1 VRQPVAGT
9 PSPSRVPAL
18 VFGVV
23 ILAAAV
29 TASALA
35 VKAPTLHFTNTVLL
49 RPEGGTEPAIAIAAD
64 ATMAITALNP
74 TVPLDF
80 GYTNLWKGTFGST
93 PAYQGPIDARIEG
106 SYGGADADVD
116 LGTTG
121 TLHVTTLVGVLN
133 PNLTQG
139 QLGISS
145 ITCPG
150 ADTSDHYAH
159 CVSQLIDTT
168 QTDRPFVASDGREVY
183 IIYHDSGNSAAIRV
197 QRSDDDGIS
206 WRRVGD
212 VTMGLGQVTAGATYN
227 NDLGPIVVDPRTHVI
242 YALFS
247 SGTTGLNKASTTEII
262 HNKVYIASSTDLGQH
277 WTANLVYEA
286 SPQTNF
292 GNPFA
297 TGLAIDPLSGNLF
310 VAVSDGSL
318 VYFSKSTNGGR
329 TWSSRPTIL
338 NSAPART
345 ALFPEV
351 AAYGGIVDVVFY
363 GTPAASKDDP
373 AAVWNV
379 YMAKSSDGGG
389 QFVQSAVTAVPNHV
403 GRVCTKGDA
412 CFVGDRTLA
421 DLFEIAL
428 NPKNRLAAI
437 AYATDTVGEPF
448 RITSGPRKGTYRAA
462 EGTFT
467 KSLLTLP
474 GALMR
479 GGTTY
484 VGLACPGDA
493 VPPAVEDGDP
503 STQEIAVIMRGNCL
517 FKDKAQSVLDA
528 GYDGFVVFNYAQ
540 GDHGGDEVF
549 PMGGVTYR
557 DIPGEMVGHSTGLA
571 IFNASTDAG
580 LVVRQSGAP
589 VSVGRLRV
597 QAALA
602 QEVP

>member
-1 VRQPVAGT
+1 VG
-9 PSPSRVPAL
+9 SRLRGVL
-18 VFGVV
+18 GVV
-23 ILAAAV
+23 SLAAVV

-35 VKAPTLHFTNTVLL
+35 VKSPTPHFANTVLL
-49 RPEGGTEPAIAIAAD
+49 RPEGGTEPAIAIGAD
-64 ATMAITALNP
+64 ATMAITALNE
-74 TVPLDF
+74 TFPLDF
-80 GYTNLWKGTFGST
+80 AYTNLWKGTFGST
-93 PAYQGPIDARIEG
+93 PAYHGRIDARIEG
-106 SYGGADADVD
+106 TYGGSDADVD

-121 TLHVTTLVGVLN
+121 ALHVTTLVEVLN
-133 PNLTQG
+133 PKLAQQ

-168 QTDRPFVASDGREVY
+168 QTDRPFIASDGREVY
-183 IIYHDSGNSAAIRV
+183 IIYHDSGNSGAIRV

-206 WRRVGD
+206 WKRVGD

-242 YALFS
+242 YALFA

-262 HNKVYIASSTDLGQH
+262 HNKLYVARSTDLGQH

-297 TGLAIDPLSGNLF
+297 TGLAIDPVNANLF
-310 VAVSDGSL
+310 VAVSDGAL
-318 VYFSKSTNGGR
+318 VHFSRSTDGGR

-338 NSAPART
+338 NAAPART

-351 AAYGGIVDVVFY
+351 AAYGGNVNVVYY
-363 GTPAASKDDP
+363 GTSAASRDDP

-379 YMAKSSDGGG
+379 YMAKSTDGGS

-403 GRVCTKGDA
+403 GRVCTNGDA
-412 CFVGDRTLA
+412 CFSGDRTLA

-428 NPKNRLAAI
+428 NPHDRQAAI
-437 AYATDTVGEPF
+437 AYATDTVGDPF
-448 RITSGPRKGTYRAA
+448 RITSGPRKGAYQSR
-462 EGTFT
+462 EGVFT
-467 KSLLTLP
+467 RSLLTLP

-517 FKDKAQSVLDA
+517 FKDKATSVLGA
-528 GYDGFVVFNYAQ
+528 GYDGFVVFNFAQ
-540 GDHGGDEVF
+540 GDHAGDEVF
-549 PMGGVTYR
+549 PMGGDSYR

-571 IFNASTDAG
+571 IFNASTDAA
-580 LVVRQSGAP
+580 LVVGQSGSP

-597 QAALA
+597 QVALA
-602 QEVP
+602 QEAP